1 MRFMDTTQSRIRS
14 FLSRYCRN
22 RDLQDDDNIF
32 ALGFVS
38 SVVAMQLVL
47 FVEKE
52 FSVKIEN
59 EDLDLKNFSSI
70 AAISGLVARKKAASA

>member
-1 MRFMDTTQSRIRS
+1 MDTTQSRIRS

-70 AAISGLVARKKAASA
+70 AAISDLVARKKAASA

>member
-1 MRFMDTTQSRIRS
+1 MDTTQSRIRS

>member
-1 MRFMDTTQSRIRS
+1 MDTTQSRIRS

-52 FSVKIEN
+52 FSVKVEN

-70 AAISGLVARKKAASA
+70 AAISDLVARKKAASA

>member
-1 MRFMDTTQSRIRS
+1 MDTTQSRIRS

-47 FVEKE
+47 YVEKE

>member
-1 MRFMDTTQSRIRS
+1 MDTTQSRIRS

-32 ALGFVS
+32 TLGFVS

-70 AAISGLVARKKAASA
+70 AAISNLVARKRAASA

>member
-1 MRFMDTTQSRIRS
+1 MCTNKSRIRN

-32 ALGFVS
+32 TLGFVS

-70 AAISGLVARKKAASA
+70 AAISNLVARKKAASA

>member
-70 AAISGLVARKKAASA
+70 AAISGLVARKKAASV